1 MYHSYSRIF
10 TGNNPYIDDASI
22 PILLMFVK
30 QNPLIS
36 NVNPGLINPVYDCL
50 IGKVPLKSII
60 LWLLEEYPPNFHKP
74 WFSKI
79 RGWHY
84 PSFPVSQRFNHTSIY
99 PYIHNLS
106 HIFSMHPICKAIS
119 THQYKQHQPKAT
131 RINETTPVTVLTGL
145 LGSKAWPSRML
156 LGGSLKTSARVRQKL

>member
-84 PSFPVSQRFNHTSIY
+84 PSFPVSQKFNHTSIY
-99 PYIHNLS
+99 PYIHIS
-106 HIFSMHPICKAIS
+106 IIYPIYFPCIPYVKQYPLIS
-119 THQYKQHQPKAT
+119 TNNINQKQLGLTKLHQSLCWLASLAPKPGQVACYL
-131 RINETTPVTVLTGL
+131 EDH
-145 LGSKAWPSRML
+145 
-156 LGGSLKTSARVRQKL
+156 